1 MSTFFFDLPPFSSQ
15 TFTGFG
21 TSAPHFGQ
29 TTLKNWLGGANP
41 TVDKSDEGCTPG
53 IVSVPDTGGCSCEVS
68 VDATAAEASTTG
80 TSSTTFTTS
89 ASATSS
95 TRSGDGPAPID
106 SSETMPDSV
115 SPVGRAE
122 SAVVKA
128 DCGGLSSTRPGVTTA
143 LLVCGAGAVFPL
155 FCGRGVAGEEVCGLV
170 SAISAL
176 NAVDTGLVKGTWS
189 EGAEMGGDA
198 RTRGEGRLGDG
209 AALVQSGPSATLTAF
224 GIDCLNSPGESGLVS
239 MWDSVSIICLISSIL
254 CRFFSSRPLN
264 SCR

>member
-68 VDATAAEASTTG
+68 VDATAADASTTG
-80 TSSTTFTTS
+80 MSSTTFTTS

-95 TRSGDGPAPID
+95 TRSGDGLAPMD

-122 SAVVKA
+122 STVVKA
-128 DCGGLSSTRPGVTTA
+128 DCGGVPSTRPGATTA

-155 FCGRGVAGEEVCGLV
+155 FCGRGGVGEVAWGLV
-170 SAISAL
+170 STVAVIGVLISGMVL
-176 NAVDTGLVKGTWS
+176 GICNAGVW
-189 EGAEMGGDA
+189 MGGDA
-198 RTRGEGRLGDG
+198 RTRGEGRVGDG
-209 AALVQSGPSATLTAF
+209 AALDQSGPSAALTVF
-224 GIDCLNSPGESGLVS
+224 GIDCLNSPGDSGLVS